1 MSKRSNDDPIEPNYP
16 IDPIDISKRSKN
28 EAAYLVDDD
37 LHSSFLSM
45 NLEEDLSPLTPL
57 PMDME
62 DTIDSLNLGMY
73 HWNIITTLISQMSRF
88 WILDTTCWQWI
99 PIEWRVNQRFEG
111 TRVSYRWDHSY
122 YSAVGL
128 PPSHAAKEPPS
139 PSLSKGIKNLINDI
153 CEEIVKHWPPF
164 PDGFTSESKNV
175 LIFVTPYTFYEIL
188 FKEKLQLKVNEVVV
202 KRSQVSKKW

>member
-73 HWNIITTLISQMSRF
+73 H
-88 WILDTTCWQWI
+88 
-99 PIEWRVNQRFEG
+99 
-111 TRVSYRWDHSY
+111 
-122 YSAVGL
+122 
-128 PPSHAAKEPPS
+128 
-139 PSLSKGIKNLINDI
+139 
-153 CEEIVKHWPPF
+153 
-164 PDGFTSESKNV
+164 
-175 LIFVTPYTFYEIL
+175 
-188 FKEKLQLKVNEVVV
+188 
-202 KRSQVSKKW
+202 